1 MLTKDL
7 VIFGVSGAMPCEPL
21 RRGEEVRAT
30 ALAAAVGYL
39 AIEAT
44 DPRFNLRRRQR
55 NEFDT
60 APVVNSLAISQV

>member
-7 VIFGVSGAMPCEPL
+7 VIFGVSGAMPRESL
-21 RRGEEVRAT
+21 RCSKELRAT
-30 ALAAAVGYL
+30 ALAPAVGYL

-44 DPRFNLRRRQR
+44 DPRFNLRRREH

-60 APVVNSLAISQV
+60 APVMNSLAVTLV

>member
-7 VIFGVSGAMPCEPL
+7 MIFGVSGAMPHEPL
-21 RRGEEVRAT
+21 RSGKELRAT
-30 ALAAAVGYL
+30 ALAAAVDYF

-44 DPRFNLRRRQR
+44 NPRLNLRRRER

-60 APVVNSLAISQV
+60 ASVMNSLAVTLV